1 MQQDAQPP
9 PPAVSDD
16 EVDEA
21 AGADAAMT
29 QAEVDADESTFVE
42 AVRAD
47 EQHARKERME
57 ADAVECGYGD

>member
-1 MQQDAQPP
+1 M
-9 PPAVSDD
+9 SDD